1 MEVIGLNN
9 YAPPLYSAEIRVL
22 FLCGAACPVEF
33 TPQARLFNWGGLCV
47 KHGVF
52 GSEKPEKV

>member
-1 MEVIGLNN
+1 LKNIKTHQCRSV
-9 YAPPLYSAEIRVL
+9 EIRVL